1 MSSPFMFYGLPVM
14 LLLLYSSLNTVYK
27 VHMPKRSYVVIPKEQ
42 GEGQEGNTCLL
53 DTSDEN
59 HFVNS
64 VFKG

>member
-1 MSSPFMFYGLPVM
+1 MSSSFMFYGLPVM

-27 VHMPKRSYVVIPKEQ
+27 VHMPKKKLCSHSKRAR
-42 GEGQEGNTCLL
+42 EGQEGNTCQL

-59 HFVNS
+59 HFINC

>member
-1 MSSPFMFYGLPVM
+1 M
-14 LLLLYSSLNTVYK
+14 LLLLHSSLNTVYK

-59 HFVNS
+59 HFINS
-64 VFKG
+64 VFKS

>member
-1 MSSPFMFYGLPVM
+1 MFYGLPVT
-14 LLLLYSSLNTVYK
+14 LLLLYCSLIYIKVYK

-53 DTSDEN
+53 DLSDEN
-59 HFVNS
+59 HFINS

>member
-1 MSSPFMFYGLPVM
+1 MFYGLPVM
-14 LLLLYSSLNTVYK
+14 LLLLYRSLNTVHK
-27 VHMPKRSYVVIPKEQ
+27 VHMPKRNCVVIPREQ

-59 HFVNS
+59 HFING

>member
-14 LLLLYSSLNTVYK
+14 LLLLYCSLNTVYK
-27 VHMPKRSYVVIPKEQ
+27 VHMPKRSYVVIPKER

-53 DTSDEN
+53 DKSDEN
-59 HFVNS
+59 HFINS